1 MPEGS
6 PIARSSVALSISGHN
21 TEETTVCEGVCLGN
35 RLPRSLGECL
45 LCLIGSFASYA
56 EDMGV
61 GGRVGGSWLIY
72 S

>member
-1 MPEGS
+1 M
-6 PIARSSVALSISGHN
+6 SGHN
-21 TEETTVCEGVCLGN
+21 TEETTVREGVCLGN

-61 GGRVGGSWLIY
+61 GA
-72 S
+72 